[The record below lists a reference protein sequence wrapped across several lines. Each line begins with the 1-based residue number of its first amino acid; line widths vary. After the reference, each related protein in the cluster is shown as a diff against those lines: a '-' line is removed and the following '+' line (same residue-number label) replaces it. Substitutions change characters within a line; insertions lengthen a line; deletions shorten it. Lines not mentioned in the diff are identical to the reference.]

1 MEKLS
6 LTCKTLY
13 DYTILQNN
21 QQLQKYKKIYDYPT
35 IKITHLTLKVI
46 LNQIDTFMKTNPTY
60 NNDYNIYAIP
70 IMIQVTTICQAIDKM
85 FKIIYKTQYINHD
98 LFFKNQIQKLKE
110 VLTNLQSLDSNDVSL
125 LYLYTEK
132 FLLEL
137 FENITIINCSKCK
150 NMVKINYSS
159 WYNRIIPGK
168 EYICRDCDI
177 HCDYQ
182 DELADYIDA

>member
-85 FKIIYKTQYINHD
+85 FKIR
-98 LFFKNQIQKLKE
+98 LA
-110 VLTNLQSLDSNDVSL
+110 VLP
-125 LYLYTEK
+125 
-132 FLLEL
+132 
-137 FENITIINCSKCK
+137 
-150 NMVKINYSS
+150 SS
-159 WYNRIIPGK
+159 V
-168 EYICRDCDI
+168 
-177 HCDYQ
+177 
-182 DELADYIDA
+182 